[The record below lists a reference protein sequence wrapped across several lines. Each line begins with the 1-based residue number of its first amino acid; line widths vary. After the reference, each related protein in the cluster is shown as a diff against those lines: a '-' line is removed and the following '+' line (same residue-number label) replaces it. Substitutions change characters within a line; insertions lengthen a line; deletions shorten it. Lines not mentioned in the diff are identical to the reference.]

1 MAMSLGRLGFWVGQ
15 PYLTGF
21 SDEQIG
27 EFAGQLEQAGY
38 SAIWLGSASADL
50 RLAEPIL
57 SATSGLVYATAILN
71 MWIEP
76 AEQVVAS
83 YRRLPAYS
91 GRVLAGVGAG
101 HPERPDNAQYA
112 RPYASL
118 VAYLDALAGI
128 PAGNLALGAQGPK
141 MLALAAKRTAGAL
154 PYSTTPEHT
163 RQAREILG
171 PGPLLAPEQK
181 VLLETDPARA
191 RRIGRQTTSVFLGLA
206 NYRSNFLRLGFTEED
221 FAGGG
226 SDRLVDATIAW
237 GDLATVA
244 ARIREHLRAGADQVA
259 VQVLG
264 TDHPLPIAELRE
276 ISAALAG

>member
-1 MAMSLGRLGFWVGQ
+1 MAVSLGRLGYWVGQ

-21 SDEQIG
+21 SDEQVG

-38 SAIWLGSASADL
+38 GAIWLGSASADL

-57 SATSGLVYATAILN
+57 SATSELVYATGILN

-83 YRRLPAYS
+83 YQRLPAYPD
-91 GRVLAGVGAG
+91 RVLAGIGAG
-101 HPERPDNAQYA
+101 HPERPDNQQYA

-128 PAGNLALGAQGPK
+128 PAGNLALAALGPK
-141 MLALAAKRTAGAL
+141 MLALAAKRTAGAH

-171 PGPLLAPEQK
+171 ASPLLVPEQK
-181 VLLETDPARA
+181 VLLESDPARA
-191 RRIGRQTTSVFLGLA
+191 RQIGRQNLSLYLGLV

-221 FAGGG
+221 LAGGG

-237 GDLATVA
+237 GDPATVA
-244 ARIREHLRAGADQVA
+244 ARISEHHQAGADQVA

-264 TDHPLPIAELRE
+264 TDNPLPIAELRE